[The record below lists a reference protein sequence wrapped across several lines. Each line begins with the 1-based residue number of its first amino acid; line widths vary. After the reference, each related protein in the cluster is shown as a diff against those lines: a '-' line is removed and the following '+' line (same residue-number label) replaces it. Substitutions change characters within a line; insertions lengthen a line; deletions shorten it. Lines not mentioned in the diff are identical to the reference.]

1 MSVLIQIAGVPRSGT
16 AFLAAFLSTHPKC
29 VSNHELVATDSN
41 WKDTLNN
48 QLERWDYVVDST
60 TYGWLPKATI
70 EGSKRIG
77 LTRKPEE
84 SSKCATKAFGYAVD
98 ACSMDFCY
106 DQVLEWSKEGLKFDY
121 SEVFNAGILKAIW
134 VYCFGNEEF
143 FSEEKAKF
151 FISMNIQR
159 MNPEIVFSVENGQ
172 KTLKEVI

>member
-16 AFLAAFLSTHPKC
+16 AFLAAFLATHPKC
-29 VSNHELVATDSN
+29 VSNHELVATDPD
-41 WKDTLNN
+41 WKGTLKD
-48 QLERWDYVVDST
+48 QLSRWDFVVDST

-98 ACSMDFCY
+98 SSSMSYCY
-106 DQVLEWSKEGLKFDY
+106 DQVLEWADGGLTMDY
-121 SEVFNAGILKAIW
+121 SGLFDVRILKAIW
-134 VYCFGNEEF
+134 AYCFGNEEF
-143 FSEEKAKF
+143 FSEEKARF